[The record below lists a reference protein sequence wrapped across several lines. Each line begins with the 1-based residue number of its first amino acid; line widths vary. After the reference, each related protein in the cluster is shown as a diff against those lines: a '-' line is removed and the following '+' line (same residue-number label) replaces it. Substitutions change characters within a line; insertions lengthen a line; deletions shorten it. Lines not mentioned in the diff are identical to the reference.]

1 MPFSLLTR
9 YLHKTL
15 STPINVFV
23 LGHFVIFVESLKCTF
38 TTSSTRSVRE
48 SSSRRLN
55 VFWCIIKSKHQHHHQ
70 GGNWMYY
77 RASSSHHITVASS
90 GNWILWWFFILLMSL
105 IFIIDHFFL
114 INFISP
120 RKNRSGTV
128 SNVFCNKKQK
138 RRWTLWKV
146 VDKEW

>member
-55 VFWCIIKSKHQHHHQ
+55 VFWCIIKSKHHHHHHQ

-105 IFIIDHFFL
+105 IFIIDHFFFNQFHFTSL
-114 INFISP
+114 
-120 RKNRSGTV
+120 K
-128 SNVFCNKKQK
+128 
-138 RRWTLWKV
+138 
-146 VDKEW
+146 KEWNCFKRFLQ